1 VHDPITVRA
10 SRPDSLRTLHDMRTE
25 NRPVLKQQAMPVP
38 AVIVPE
44 NTNAE
49 NSTKQDVLHDLP
61 PRQTNQFGPSTH
73 ATLAT
78 ATSTP
83 YFPPPRMRCGT
94 HGYPVSA
101 QFVCPICMENFSS
114 LTTTDIR
121 HTYRTPPSTTTTT
134 TTNHTHTHDPL
145 STDYLRLTCKHSSDQ
160 EGSEEVLSIQSNRID
175 VGKCTT

>member
-1 VHDPITVRA
+1 MHDPITVRA

-114 LTTTDIR
+114 LTSATHIAPPPPPPPPPPPTT
-121 HTYRTPPSTTTTT
+121 
-134 TTNHTHTHDPL
+134 HTHTIHCQPITCGL
-145 STDYLRLTCKHSSDQ
+145 RANTVLIKKVPKRFCRYSRIGST
-160 EGSEEVLSIQSNRID
+160 
-175 VGKCTT
+175 